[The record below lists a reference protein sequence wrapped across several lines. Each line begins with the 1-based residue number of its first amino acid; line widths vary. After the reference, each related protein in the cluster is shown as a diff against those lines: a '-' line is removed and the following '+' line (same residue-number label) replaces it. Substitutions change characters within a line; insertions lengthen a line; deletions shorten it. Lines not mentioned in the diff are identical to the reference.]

1 MSIALPLVVGHRY
14 EAPGEPYKLMVTLIR
29 SRAKSLG
36 TRGRRKSMN
45 DATHHNG
52 LLDRLAATQ
61 DKQAFAELFEYFA
74 PRLKSVLLRS
84 GTDYQTAEELAQEA
98 MLSVWRKSHL
108 FDPAKASAS
117 TWVFTI
123 ARNLRIDR
131 FRRERRP
138 ELDPNDPS
146 LVPEAESP
154 VDDQLHAQDRGKR
167 IRECLDELPLEQQEV
182 VRLSFNEGLTH
193 QEIADRLELPLGTV
207 KSRIRL
213 SFAKLRPMLRNEI

>member
-1 MSIALPLVVGHRY
+1 
-14 EAPGEPYKLMVTLIR
+14 
-29 SRAKSLG
+29 
-36 TRGRRKSMN
+36 MN